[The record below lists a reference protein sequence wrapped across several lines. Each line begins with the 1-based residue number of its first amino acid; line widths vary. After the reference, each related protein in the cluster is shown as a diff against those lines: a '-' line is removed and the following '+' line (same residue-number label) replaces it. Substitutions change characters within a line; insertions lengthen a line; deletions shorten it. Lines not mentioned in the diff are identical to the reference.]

1 MVMGYTGLLTILNL
15 KLKDSISNRLQAS
28 GRLALTNY
36 ITQTIFGVFIL
47 GAFGLDT
54 FSRSQLMIFVFLVW
68 IIQIT
73 WSKIL
78 LDRFNYGPL
87 EWFWRKLTYLFT

>member
-1 MVMGYTGLLTILNL
+1 MVLGYTGLLTILNL
-15 KLKDSISNRLQAS
+15 KLKDSISNRLRAS
-28 GRLALTNY
+28 GRLAFTNY

-68 IIQIT
+68 MIQIT
-73 WSKIL
+73 WSKKL
-78 LDRFNYGPL
+78 LDKFNYGPL
-87 EWFWRKLTYLFT
+87 EWFWRKLTYLFV

>member
-1 MVMGYTGLLTILNL
+1 MVLGYTGLLTILNL
-15 KLKDSISNRLQAS
+15 KLKDSISERLRAC
-28 GRLALTNY
+28 GKLAFTNY
-36 ITQTIFGVFIL
+36 IIQTVFGVFIL

-73 WSKIL
+73 CSKIL